1 MINKYIKKLL
11 APIFVSLF
19 FLINMASAGYA
30 DTTVSAEVGFIFNTL
45 LFLICGFLVMFMA
58 AGFAMLESGMVTSK
72 SVSVICAKNIGLFSI
87 AGIMFWM
94 FGYNVAYGI
103 PEGGYIG
110 KFIPWSDSS
119 KIATG
124 YADGSDWYFQMV
136 FCATTCSIVSGTL
149 AERIKLWPF
158 FLFAAI
164 LTGFL
169 YPFVMGWQWGG
180 GWLAAAGFSDF
191 AGSTLVH
198 STGGAAALAGAI
210 LLGPRLGRFTKSGA
224 PSPVKPFA
232 ASSIP
237 LVTIGVF
244 ILWLGWFGF
253 NGGSQLAMGT
263 GDDAIAVSKIFINTN
278 LAACGGVMAAAMITR
293 LNFGKT
299 DVVQMLNG
307 AIGGLVAITAEPLMP
322 SPLAAI
328 LIGAVG
334 GIIVVYGTK
343 FLFAMKIDDVV
354 GAIPA
359 HLFAGIWGTLAVPIT
374 NSGANFGTQLLG
386 VIAINGTVF
395 VISLI
400 VWQIMKSTMGIRL
413 SKEGETKGT
422 DVTET
427 GVIAYAIRD

>member
-1 MINKYIKKLL
+1 MKILKFITTILL
-11 APIFVSLF
+11 
-19 FLINMASAGYA
+19 FLTFALPSYA
-30 DTTVSAEVGFIFNTL
+30 ETTVSAEVSFIFNYF
-45 LFLICGFLVMFMA
+45 LFLVCGFLVMFMA

-110 KFIPWSDSS
+110 KFIPWSDNSN
-119 KIATG
+119 IAKG

-198 STGGAAALAGAI
+198 STGGAAALAGAL
-210 LLGPRLGRFTKSGA
+210 LLGPRLGRFSKSGV
-224 PSPVKPFA
+224 PSPIKPFA

-244 ILWLGWFGF
+244 ILWLGWF
-253 NGGSQLAMGT
+253 
-263 GDDAIAVSKIFINTN
+263 
-278 LAACGGVMAAAMITR
+278 
-293 LNFGKT
+293 
-299 DVVQMLNG
+299 
-307 AIGGLVAITAEPLMP
+307 
-322 SPLAAI
+322 
-328 LIGAVG
+328 
-334 GIIVVYGTK
+334 
-343 FLFAMKIDDVV
+343 
-354 GAIPA
+354 
-359 HLFAGIWGTLAVPIT
+359 
-374 NSGANFGTQLLG
+374 
-386 VIAINGTVF
+386 
-395 VISLI
+395 
-400 VWQIMKSTMGIRL
+400 
-413 SKEGETKGT
+413 
-422 DVTET
+422 
-427 GVIAYAIRD
+427 